1 MRKRNRI
8 LCALLAAL
16 LAAVLSLPAAA
27 AETSLIISAPETL
40 PAVGETFTVTVT
52 ISGNPGLC
60 AAQYTLAFDPSVVRC
75 ESASVG
81 ELLRNT
87 FSAANP
93 SAEAGAIVAAAT
105 VTPAPGDGSV
115 GVFTFQGLKAGE
127 TDFTLQNAI
136 CSGADGAP
144 IQTNITTSSPAE
156 DEPGQPE
163 QPVPGGETG
172 QTPGKDPAQPEQPGQ
187 DQPGQEQPLPEEP
200 LFTDV
205 PQSFWGYEA
214 IQKAARLGLINGV
227 GEGKFAPE
235 RKLTRAEFVTMLW
248 RLAGQPAAGA
258 KADFTDVPAEI
269 WYRAGLDWVAEK
281 GYVTGDGGRFKPEDQ
296 ITRQEAV
303 TILFRYSGGQSG
315 METMFSAIYADQ
327 FSDSGA
333 VASWAKS
340 AMDWAVYNSVI
351 QGSGGRLNPTGTAS
365 RAEIAAIFV
374 RYAEKV

>member
-8 LCALLAAL
+8 LCVLMAAL
-16 LAAVLSLPAAA
+16 LAAALSLPAAA
-27 AETSLIISAPETL
+27 EGTSLTIGAPETL
-40 PAVGETFTVTVT
+40 PAVGETFTVTVR

-81 ELLRNT
+81 DILRGT
-87 FSAANP
+87 FAAANP
-93 SAEAGAIVAAAT
+93 KAEAGAIVAAAT
-105 VTPAPGDGSV
+105 VTPATGDGSV
-115 GVFTFQGLKAGE
+115 GVFTFQVLKAGE
-127 TDFTLQNAI
+127 TDFTLQDAI
-136 CSGADGAP
+136 FSGADGAP
-144 IQTNITTSSPAE
+144 IRTNITFAPAE
-156 DEPGQPE
+156 DKPSQPE
-163 QPVPGGETG
+163 QPAPGGETG

-187 DQPGQEQPLPEEP
+187 EQPLPAEP

-205 PQSFWGYEA
+205 PQSFWGYEP
-214 IQKAARLGLINGV
+214 IQKAAQLGLVNGV
-227 GEGKFAPE
+227 GEGRFAPE

-248 RLAGQPAAGA
+248 RLAGQPAAGT

-269 WYRAGLDWVAEK
+269 WYRAGLDWAAEK
-281 GYVTGDGGRFKPEDQ
+281 GYVTGNGGRFKPEDQ

-315 METMFSAIYADQ
+315 METMFSALYADQ

-333 VASWAKS
+333 VASWAKN
-340 AMDWAVYNSVI
+340 AMDWAIYNSVI
-351 QGSGGRLNPTGTAS
+351 QGAGGRLNPTGTAS

-374 RYAEKV
+374 RYAEKA

>member
-8 LCALLAAL
+8 LCVLMAAL
-16 LAAVLSLPAAA
+16 LAAALSLPAAA
-27 AETSLIISAPETL
+27 EGTSLTISAPETL
-40 PAVGETFTVTVT
+40 PAVGETFTVTVA

-81 ELLRNT
+81 DILRGT
-87 FSAANP
+87 FAATNP
-93 SAEAGAIVAAAT
+93 KAEAGAIVAAAT
-105 VTPAPGDGSV
+105 VTPATGDGSV
-115 GVFTFQGLKAGE
+115 GVFTFQVLKAGE
-127 TDFTLQNAI
+127 TDFTLQDAI
-136 CSGADGAP
+136 FSGADGAP
-144 IQTNITTSSPAE
+144 IRTNITSVPAE
-156 DEPGQPE
+156 DKPGQPE
-163 QPVPGGETG
+163 QPAPGGETG
-172 QTPGKDPAQPEQPGQ
+172 QTPGKDPAQP

-214 IQKAARLGLINGV
+214 IQKAAQLGLVNGV
-227 GEGKFAPE
+227 GEGRFAPE

-248 RLAGQPAAGA
+248 RLAGQPAAGT
-258 KADFTDVPAEI
+258 KADFTDAPAEI
-269 WYRAGLDWVAEK
+269 WYRAGLDWAAEK
-281 GYVTGDGGRFKPEDQ
+281 GYVTGNGGRFKPEDQ

-315 METMFSAIYADQ
+315 METMFSALYADQ

-340 AMDWAVYNSVI
+340 AMDWAIYHSVI
-351 QGSGGRLNPTGTAS
+351 QGSGGRLNPMGTAS

-374 RYAEKV
+374 RYAEKA

>member
-105 VTPAPGDGSV
+105 VTPATGDGSV
-115 GVFTFQGLKAGE
+115 GVFTFQVLKAGE

-136 CSGADGAP
+136 FSGADGAP
-144 IQTNITTSSPAE
+144 IQTNITTSAPAE

-187 DQPGQEQPLPEEP
+187 EQPGQEQPLPAEP

-340 AMDWAVYNSVI
+340 AMDWAIYHSVI
-351 QGSGGRLNPTGTAS
+351 QGSGGKLNPTGTAS

>member
-8 LCALLAAL
+8 LCVLMAAL
-16 LAAVLSLPAAA
+16 LAAALSLPAAA
-27 AETSLIISAPETL
+27 EGTSLIISAPEAL
-40 PAVGETFTVTVT
+40 PAVGETFTVTVR

-81 ELLRNT
+81 DILRGT
-87 FSAANP
+87 FAAANP
-93 SAEAGAIVAAAT
+93 KAEAGAIVAAAT
-105 VTPAPGDGSV
+105 VTPATGDGSV
-115 GVFTFQGLKAGE
+115 GVFTFQVLKAGE
-127 TDFTLQNAI
+127 TDFTLQDAI
-136 CSGADGAP
+136 FSGADGAP
-144 IQTNITTSSPAE
+144 IRTNITSAPAE
-156 DEPGQPE
+156 DKPGQPE
-163 QPVPGGETG
+163 QPAPGGETG
-172 QTPGKDPAQPEQPGQ
+172 QTPGKDPAQP
-187 DQPGQEQPLPEEP
+187 DQSGQPLPAEP

-214 IQKAARLGLINGV
+214 IQKAAQLGLVNGV
-227 GEGKFAPE
+227 GEGRFAPE

-248 RLAGQPAAGA
+248 RLAGQPAAGT

-269 WYRAGLDWVAEK
+269 WYRAGLDWAAEK

-315 METMFSAIYADQ
+315 METMFSALYADQ

-340 AMDWAVYNSVI
+340 AMDWAIYHSVI
-351 QGSGGRLNPTGTAS
+351 QGSGGRLNPMGTAS

-374 RYAEKV
+374 RYAEKVK

>member
-8 LCALLAAL
+8 LCVLMAAL
-16 LAAVLSLPAAA
+16 LAAALSLPAAA
-27 AETSLIISAPETL
+27 EGTSLTIGAPETL
-40 PAVGETFTVTVT
+40 PAVGETFTVTVR

-60 AAQYTLAFDPSVVRC
+60 AAQYTLAFDASVVRC

-93 SAEAGAIVAAAT
+93 NGKDGAIVAAAT
-105 VTPAPGDGSV
+105 VTPATGDGSV
-115 GVFTFQGLKAGE
+115 GVFTFQVLKAGE
-127 TDFTLQNAI
+127 TDFTLQDAI
-136 CSGADGAP
+136 FSGADGAP
-144 IQTNITTSSPAE
+144 IQTNITASGPAE
-156 DEPGQPE
+156 DKPSQPE

-172 QTPGKDPAQPEQPGQ
+172 QTPGKDPAQPG
-187 DQPGQEQPLPEEP
+187 QPGQEQPLPEEP

-214 IQKAARLGLINGV
+214 IQKAARLGLVNGV
-227 GEGKFAPE
+227 GEGRFAPE

-269 WYRAGLDWVAEK
+269 WYRAGLDWAAEK

-340 AMDWAVYNSVI
+340 AMDWAIYNSVI
-351 QGSGGRLNPTGTAS
+351 QGSGGRLNPMGTAS

-374 RYAEKV
+374 RYAEKIK

>member
-8 LCALLAAL
+8 LCVLMAAL
-16 LAAVLSLPAAA
+16 LAAALSLPAAA
-27 AETSLIISAPETL
+27 EGTSLTIGAPETL
-40 PAVGETFTVTVT
+40 PAVGETFTVTVR

-81 ELLRNT
+81 DILRGT
-87 FSAANP
+87 FAATNP
-93 SAEAGAIVAAAT
+93 KAEAGAIVAAAT
-105 VTPAPGDGSV
+105 VTPATGDGSV
-115 GVFTFQGLKAGE
+115 GVFTFQVLKAGE
-127 TDFTLQNAI
+127 TDFTLQDAI
-136 CSGADGAP
+136 FSGADGAP
-144 IQTNITTSSPAE
+144 IRTNITSAPAE
-156 DEPGQPE
+156 DKPGQPE
-163 QPVPGGETG
+163 QPAPGGETG

-187 DQPGQEQPLPEEP
+187 EQPLSAEP

-214 IQKAARLGLINGV
+214 IQKAARLGLVNGV
-227 GEGKFAPE
+227 GEGRFAPE

-269 WYRAGLDWVAEK
+269 WYRAGLDWAAEK

-340 AMDWAVYNSVI
+340 AMDWAIYNSVI
-351 QGSGGRLNPTGTAS
+351 QGAGGRLNPTGTAS

-374 RYAEKV
+374 RYAEKIK

>member
-16 LAAVLSLPAAA
+16 LAAALSLPAAA
-27 AETSLIISAPETL
+27 EGTSLIISAPETL
-40 PAVGETFTVTVT
+40 PAVGETFTVTVA

-81 ELLRNT
+81 DILRGT
-87 FSAANP
+87 FAAANP
-93 SAEAGAIVAAAT
+93 KAEAGAIVAAAT
-105 VTPAPGDGSV
+105 VTPATGDGSV
-115 GVFTFQGLKAGE
+115 GVFTFQVLKAGE
-127 TDFTLQNAI
+127 TDFTLQDAI
-136 CSGADGAP
+136 FSGADGAP
-144 IQTNITTSSPAE
+144 IRTNITSVPAE
-156 DEPGQPE
+156 DKPGQLD
-163 QPVPGGETG
+163 QSAPGGETG
-172 QTPGKDPAQPEQPGQ
+172 QTPGKDPAQP
-187 DQPGQEQPLPEEP
+187 DQSGQPLPAEP

-214 IQKAARLGLINGV
+214 IQKAAQLGLVNGV
-227 GEGKFAPE
+227 GEGRFAPE

-248 RLAGQPAAGA
+248 RLAGQPAADT

-269 WYRAGLDWVAEK
+269 WYRAGLDWAAEK
-281 GYVTGDGGRFKPEDQ
+281 GYVTGNGGRFKPEDQ

-315 METMFSAIYADQ
+315 METMFSALYADQ

-340 AMDWAVYNSVI
+340 AMDWAIYHSVI
-351 QGSGGRLNPTGTAS
+351 QGSGGRLNPMGTAS

-374 RYAEKV
+374 RYAEKA

>member
-1 MRKRNRI
+1 MRKQNRI

-16 LAAVLSLPAAA
+16 LAAALSLPAAA
-27 AETSLIISAPETL
+27 EGTSLIISAPETL
-40 PAVGETFTVTVT
+40 PAVGETFTVTVA

-60 AAQYTLAFDPSVVRC
+60 AAQYTLAFDASVVRC

-93 SAEAGAIVAAAT
+93 NGKDGAIVAAAT
-105 VTPAPGDGSV
+105 VTPATGDGSV
-115 GVFTFQGLKAGE
+115 GVFTFQVLKAGE
-127 TDFTLQNAI
+127 TDFTLQDAI
-136 CSGADGAP
+136 FSGADGAP
-144 IQTNITTSSPAE
+144 IRTSITSVPAE
-156 DEPGQPE
+156 DKPGQPE
-163 QPVPGGETG
+163 QPAPGGETG
-172 QTPGKDPAQPEQPGQ
+172 QTPGKDPAQPE
-187 DQPGQEQPLPEEP
+187 QPGQEQPLPEEP

-214 IQKAARLGLINGV
+214 IQKAAQLGLVNGV
-227 GEGKFAPE
+227 GEGRFAPE

-248 RLAGQPAAGA
+248 RLAGQPAAGT

-269 WYRAGLDWVAEK
+269 WYRAGLDWAAEK
-281 GYVTGDGGRFKPEDQ
+281 GYVTGNGGRFKPEDQ

-340 AMDWAVYNSVI
+340 AMDWAIYNSVI
-351 QGSGGRLNPTGTAS
+351 QGAGGRLNPMGTAS

-374 RYAEKV
+374 RYAEKIK

>member
-8 LCALLAAL
+8 LCVLMAAL
-16 LAAVLSLPAAA
+16 LAAALSLPAAA
-27 AETSLIISAPETL
+27 EGTSLIISAPEAL

-60 AAQYTLAFDPSVVRC
+60 AAQYTLAFDASVVRC

-87 FSAANP
+87 FSATNP
-93 SAEAGAIVAAAT
+93 NGKDGAIVAAAT
-105 VTPAPGDGSV
+105 VTPATGDGSV
-115 GVFTFQGLKAGE
+115 GVFTFQVLKAGE
-127 TDFTLQNAI
+127 TDFTLQDAI
-136 CSGADGAP
+136 FSGADGAP
-144 IQTNITTSSPAE
+144 IRTNITSAPAE
-156 DEPGQPE
+156 DKPGQPE
-163 QPVPGGETG
+163 QPAPGGETG
-172 QTPGKDPAQPEQPGQ
+172 QTPGKDPAQP
-187 DQPGQEQPLPEEP
+187 DQSGRPLPAEP

-214 IQKAARLGLINGV
+214 IQKAAQLGLVNGV
-227 GEGKFAPE
+227 GEGRFAPE

-248 RLAGQPAAGA
+248 RLAGQPAAGT

-269 WYRAGLDWVAEK
+269 WYRAGLDWAAEK
-281 GYVTGDGGRFKPEDQ
+281 GYVTGNGGRFKPEDQ

-315 METMFSAIYADQ
+315 METMFSALYADQ

-340 AMDWAVYNSVI
+340 AMDWAIYHSVI
-351 QGSGGRLNPTGTAS
+351 QGAGGRLNPMGTAS

-374 RYAEKV
+374 RYAEKA

>member
-8 LCALLAAL
+8 LCVLMAAL
-16 LAAVLSLPAAA
+16 LAAALSLPAAA
-27 AETSLIISAPETL
+27 EGTSLTIGAPETL
-40 PAVGETFTVTVT
+40 PAVGETFTVTVR

-60 AAQYTLAFDPSVVRC
+60 AAQYTLAFDASVVRC

-93 SAEAGAIVAAAT
+93 NGKAGAIVAAAT
-105 VTPAPGDGSV
+105 VTPATGDGSV
-115 GVFTFQGLKAGE
+115 GVFTFQVLKEGE
-127 TDFTLQNAI
+127 TDFTLQDAI
-136 CSGADGAP
+136 FSGADGAP
-144 IQTNITTSSPAE
+144 IRTNITSAPAE
-156 DEPGQPE
+156 DKPGQPD
-163 QPVPGGETG
+163 QSAPGGETG

-187 DQPGQEQPLPEEP
+187 EQPLPAEP

-214 IQKAARLGLINGV
+214 IQKAAQLGLVNGV
-227 GEGKFAPE
+227 GEGRFAPE

-269 WYRAGLDWVAEK
+269 WYRAGLDWAAEK
-281 GYVTGDGGRFKPEDQ
+281 GYVTGNGGRFKPEDQ

-340 AMDWAVYNSVI
+340 AMDWAIYNSVI
-351 QGSGGRLNPTGTAS
+351 QGAGGRLNPMGTAS

-374 RYAEKV
+374 RYAEKA